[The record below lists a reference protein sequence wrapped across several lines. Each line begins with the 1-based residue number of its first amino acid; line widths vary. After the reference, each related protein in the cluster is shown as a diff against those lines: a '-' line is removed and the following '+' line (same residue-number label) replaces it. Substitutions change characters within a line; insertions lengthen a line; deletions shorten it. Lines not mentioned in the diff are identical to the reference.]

1 MRLGEKIINAITARR
16 HRKFMSAR
24 RPHRD
29 FYRNGG
35 NELLYDLPVTT
46 GELVV
51 DAGGYKGEWT
61 AAMVVRYGCRSEI
74 FEPVPSY
81 ADHCKSLFGR
91 NALIRVHAAAL
102 GRSSRITQF
111 CFSDN
116 GTSEFKFENGK
127 NVVEAPVID
136 VSHFFSQFGD
146 ESVACLKLN
155 IEGGEYEVL
164 ERLLETNQIICC
176 RSLQNQKQRQPK
188 GKKKRRKDIEAR
200 LRLTHVREWCYPLVW
215 EKWVLLDSS
224 FFLFCCVFFSF
235 FFFFVFWRF

>member
-24 RPHRD
+24 GPHGD

-176 RSLQNQKQRQPK
+176 RSLLIQFHCQPI
-188 GKKKRRKDIEAR
+188 GWEKRWKDIEAR

-224 FFLFCCVFFSF
+224 QIKK
-235 FFFFVFWRF
+235 